1 MVYCV
6 GKEQAMQKDLINEI
20 TENNPKAC
28 FIQGHDN
35 AILGMV
41 KQHGKFCLILY
52 DPLKI
57 IDNLMVN
64 DGMSYEDA
72 VEYFQYNIE
81 CAYGGKHTPA
91 MLVRLENMRPSHEPD
106 VEEDNP

>member
-1 MVYCV
+1 MH
-6 GKEQAMQKDLINEI
+6 KELLEEI
-20 TENNPKAC
+20 AEHNPKAAV
-28 FIQGHDN
+28 FDGHDN

-64 DGMSYEDA
+64 EGMTHEDA
-72 VEYFQYNIE
+72 VEYFHYNIE
-81 CAYGGKHTPA
+81 GAYGGKNTPA
-91 MLVRLENMRPSHEPD
+91 MLVRLDNMRPTHEPD
-106 VEEDNP
+106 VEEDKP